1 MIEYRRFMKK
11 EISNFKLNKYFED
24 DFNSALLFTR
34 KKYLRYSNTQS
45 LKNKLFYC
53 FKKHIESNKEKNL
66 NKKQQNKKIILFK
79 SSLIIFCI
87 VLICLAI
94 YLPLKLTGAL
104 SKINNIED
112 LKEVI
117 ISGGAYSYLILFAIQ
132 FLQTTI
138 IPIPAAITT
147 IAGTLVFGSWITLG
161 ISLLAV
167 LSGSIFAYFL
177 GKKFGRKIII
187 WVAGE
192 KSAAKWEEKL
202 NKGKYVYFLMMLFPF
217 FPDDILCIV
226 AGAINM
232 SFKFFLITNLI
243 TRPIVYVTLCF
254 FGSGSIIP
262 YSGWGLIVW
271 AILIIIGL
279 ILFYLSYKFQPQIE
293 NFVEKLGKK
302 LNKRDKK

>member
-1 MIEYRRFMKK
+1 
-11 EISNFKLNKYFED
+11 
-24 DFNSALLFTR
+24 
-34 KKYLRYSNTQS
+34 
-45 LKNKLFYC
+45 
-53 FKKHIESNKEKNL
+53 
-66 NKKQQNKKIILFK
+66 
-79 SSLIIFCI
+79 
-87 VLICLAI
+87 
-94 YLPLKLTGAL
+94 
-104 SKINNIED
+104 
-112 LKEVI
+112 
-117 ISGGAYSYLILFAIQ
+117 
-132 FLQTTI
+132 
-138 IPIPAAITT
+138 
-147 IAGTLVFGSWITLG
+147 
-161 ISLLAV
+161 
-167 LSGSIFAYFL
+167 
-177 GKKFGRKIII
+177 
-187 WVAGE
+187 
-192 KSAAKWEEKL
+192 
-202 NKGKYVYFLMMLFPF
+202 MMLFPF